1 MQGVGI
7 VTGLAWTAL
16 GGVILPIEAVKVHN
30 KGSGIKLTGKLG
42 DVMQESASI
51 ALSYVRANTRL
62 FRIDP
67 EFFDDAFIHL
77 HVPEGATPKDGPSAG
92 ITITT
97 ALVSL
102 ARGEEIPRPLAMTGE
117 ITLTGKVLPVGG
129 IKEKIIAAR
138 RSGINEI
145 ILPEGVSSEFE
156 KLPAHIKEGIDFF
169 FVKTYRDVF
178 RKVFDKT

>member
-1 MQGVGI
+1 MGI

-30 KGSGIKLTGKLG
+30 RGAGIKLTGKLG

-51 ALSYVRANTRL
+51 ALSYVRANPKL
-62 FRIDP
+62 FKIDP

-97 ALVSL
+97 ALV
-102 ARGEEIPRPLAMTGE
+102 PCQ
-117 ITLTGKVLPVGG
+117 
-129 IKEKIIAAR
+129 
-138 RSGINEI
+138 RSGNI
-145 ILPEGVSSEFE
+145 PSPG
-156 KLPAHIKEGIDFF
+156 HD
-169 FVKTYRDVF
+169 R
-178 RKVFDKT
+178 